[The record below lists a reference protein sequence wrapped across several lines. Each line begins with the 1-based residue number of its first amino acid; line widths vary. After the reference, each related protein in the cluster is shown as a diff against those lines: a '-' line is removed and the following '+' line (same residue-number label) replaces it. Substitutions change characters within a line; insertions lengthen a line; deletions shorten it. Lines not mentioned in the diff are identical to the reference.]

1 MISLALTIAARAA
14 EPIDPFD
21 ETDESEL
28 FGLDE
33 TLVTVASRYAQTTA
47 QAPSIVTVIDNK
59 TMRERGYR
67 TVSDA
72 LRDLPGIYVW
82 RSDEGRDLAS
92 FRGVIASDNN
102 KVLLLVDGVPWYDGV
117 YTHAF
122 IDDYLPIGIV
132 KQIEVIK
139 GPGSAIYGT
148 NAFAGVINV
157 VTWDAASLQG
167 ARVRWDVGGNSRSDL
182 SAVLGGTE
190 RVGTFDV
197 GMSGYVRVLQMQGF
211 GLDEGPDLR
220 RNVLGEDPRN
230 GIAAGVHL
238 TVQNLSVQ
246 IHHVDYRRTYLTR
259 QWADNPFGA
268 LGAET
273 DTTGV
278 HNHDTMFD
286 LRYAW
291 APTSAITITPHLSSQ
306 RHDDPG
312 AYYYFTGITTEDPEL
327 DGTGTG
333 TLGYRIVETEKNT
346 RRWGYGLDFDARP
359 GIDHHVVAGIGNE
372 ETSSLELADYSYD
385 QDGNVKWTGYG
396 LPEVAPTA
404 DVQPADFR
412 DPNSANAKLCNVF
425 AYGQYEW
432 IPAPGLQ
439 IVAGGRVD
447 RRYTCGPELPII
459 DGAQVAL
466 TDVNHSLQASP
477 RLALLLV
484 PNQHLVAKVLYGEAF
499 RYGTMREVLVLANR
513 KDDGRWAFTNG
524 DPGLLPE
531 RIRTAEAEVRGHTGP
546 LEAGVNV
553 YASQVTN
560 EIDKILVP
568 DPVDPVQ
575 QQAGWGSRYG
585 NVDSD
590 LGIVGGEIDAT
601 VKSGDLVTLHIAY
614 ALALTRYTGGGE
626 WDGRSQYEFPA
637 QMGKGQLRIAPTD
650 HLSGTLSSEVYGARP
665 RAEWSPTAGNED
677 GAPFGL
683 LNLAVSLDDLGPDGR
698 FAITGGVRNL
708 ASTDWDTG
716 VYRDMI
722 DMVDNDAAEFPIG
735 LQGEPRLV
743 HAMVEGRF

>member
-1 MISLALTIAARAA
+1 MLTLALLATRAFA

-21 ETDESEL
+21 EADEGEL
-28 FGLDE
+28 LRLDE

-47 QAPSIVTVIDNK
+47 QAPSIVTVIDSA
-59 TMRERGYR
+59 TLRERGYR
-67 TVSDA
+67 TLSEA

-82 RSDEGRDLAS
+82 RSDEGRDLAA

-122 IDDYLPIGIV
+122 IDDYLPIGHV
-132 KQIEVIK
+132 KQVEVIK

-167 ARVRWDVGGNSRSDL
+167 ALVRWDVGGNSRSDL
-182 SAVLGGTE
+182 TAVVGGTE
-190 RVGTFDV
+190 RVGAFDV
-197 GMSGYVRVLQMQGF
+197 GLSGYVRVLAMAGV
-211 GLDEGPDLR
+211 GLDQGPDLR

-230 GIAAGVHL
+230 GIAAGAHL

-246 IHHVDYRRTYLTR
+246 VHHVDYRRTYLTR

-268 LGAET
+268 LGADT

-291 APTSAITITPHLSSQ
+291 TPTAAVSITPHLSSQ

-312 AYYYFTGITTEDPEL
+312 AYYYFTGITTEDPDL

-333 TLGYRIVETEKNT
+333 TLGTRLIETEKNT
-346 RRWGYGLDFDARP
+346 RRWGYGVDLDARP
-359 GIDHHVVAGIGNE
+359 GIDHHVVAGLGTEQTN
-372 ETSSLELADYSYD
+372 SLELADYAYD
-385 QDGNVKWTGYG
+385 QDGDVTWTGYG
-396 LPEVAPTA
+396 IPEVTPDA
-404 DVQPADFR
+404 DTEPADHR
-412 DPNSANAKLCNVF
+412 DPNSPDAKLCNAY

-447 RRYTCGPELPII
+447 RRYTCGPSVPNV
-459 DGAQVAL
+459 DPA
-466 TDVNHSLQASP
+466 DVDHSLQASP
-477 RLALLLV
+477 RVALLLV
-484 PNQHLVAKVLYGEAF
+484 PNQHVVAKVLYGEAF
-499 RYGTMREVLVLANR
+499 RYGTLREVLVRANQ
-513 KDDGRWAFTNG
+513 KADGRWAFTDG
-524 DPGLLPE
+524 TPGLLPE
-531 RIRTAEAEVRGHTGP
+531 RIRTVEAEVRGHTGP
-546 LEAGVNV
+546 LDAGVDV
-553 YASQVTN
+553 FASQVTH
-560 EIDKILVP
+560 EIDKVLVP
-568 DPVDPVQ
+568 DPVDPTL

-590 LGIVGGEIDAT
+590 LGIVGGEVDAT
-601 VKSGDLVTLHIAY
+601 LKYDNFVTWHVAY
-614 ALALTRYTGGGE
+614 ALTLTQYTGGGE
-626 WDGRSQYEFPA
+626 WEGRPQYEFPA
-637 QMGKGQLRIAPTD
+637 HMGKSQLRVAPTD
-650 HLSGTLSSEVYGARP
+650 HLSGTLSTEVYGVRP
-665 RAEWSPTAGNED
+665 RAAWSPAAGNED

-683 LNLAVSLDDLGPDGR
+683 LHLAIHLDNIGPDGR
-698 FAITGGVRNL
+698 FAVSGGVRNL
-708 ASTDWDTG
+708 ASTEWNTA

-722 DMVDNDAAEFPIG
+722 DMIDDDTAEFPIAM
-735 LQGEPRLV
+735 QGEPRLV
-743 HAMVEGRF
+743 HAALEGRF